1 MLDWAARRHWVAA
14 GGRSFSS
21 EKVLEFFPDVD
32 DQTRREWGIV
42 VASIENQQALTD
54 DTCARVR
61 DRVEPHGHPVARLFP
76 TNLRSGLGIGPKFCV
91 HHIDM
96 TICYGYIC
104 V

>member
-1 MLDWAARRHWVAA
+1 MLA
-14 GGRSFSS
+14 GSRKLLGRSPR
-21 EKVLEFFPDVD
+21 KNGKNDVD

-76 TNLRSGLGIGPKFCV
+76 TNLRSGLGLGPKFCV

>member
-1 MLDWAARRHWVAA
+1 MQIVEQWSVPCTCA
-14 GGRSFSS
+14 S
-21 EKVLEFFPDVD
+21 
-32 DQTRREWGIV
+32 IV
-42 VASIENQQALTD
+42 VVLATASIENQQALTD
-54 DTCARVR
+54 ATCARAR

-76 TNLRSGLGIGPKFCV
+76 TSLRSGLGIGPKFCV

>member
-21 EKVLEFFPDVD
+21 EKVLEFFLTLTIKLDG
-32 DQTRREWGIV
+32 RGIV

-76 TNLRSGLGIGPKFCV
+76 TSLRSGLGIGP
-91 HHIDM
+91 
-96 TICYGYIC
+96 
-104 V
+104 